1 MVNLTETWQ
10 QCLTDNVYSNDT
22 VHISVSTKQ
31 LRFCSYLVRSPK
43 AYDFNCL
50 FAEICKEKANENSY
64 KYVWVGCGGFFGAS
78 LKRVRDPSE
87 WISNRELYVRTYSN
101 TLFCLSCRYC
111 VHMTPPVFCV
121 FSLTPRIL
129 LFSFAIFS
137 LLGCLIPIAS
147 ERCVCVYGDGS
158 SYLARCEQT

>member
-50 FAEICKEKANENSY
+50 FIEIRKEKANEVNMQSFY
-64 KYVWVGCGGFFGAS
+64 EGEH
-78 LKRVRDPSE
+78 L
-87 WISNRELYVRTYSN
+87 NQ
-101 TLFCLSCRYC
+101 
-111 VHMTPPVFCV
+111 
-121 FSLTPRIL
+121 RI
-129 LFSFAIFS
+129 
-137 LLGCLIPIAS
+137 
-147 ERCVCVYGDGS
+147 YM
-158 SYLARCEQT
+158 

>member
-50 FAEICKEKANENSY
+50 FIEIRKEKANEVNMQSFY
-64 KYVWVGCGGFFGAS
+64 EGED
-78 LKRVRDPSE
+78 L
-87 WISNRELYVRTYSN
+87 NQ
-101 TLFCLSCRYC
+101 
-111 VHMTPPVFCV
+111 
-121 FSLTPRIL
+121 RI
-129 LFSFAIFS
+129 
-137 LLGCLIPIAS
+137 
-147 ERCVCVYGDGS
+147 YM
-158 SYLARCEQT
+158 